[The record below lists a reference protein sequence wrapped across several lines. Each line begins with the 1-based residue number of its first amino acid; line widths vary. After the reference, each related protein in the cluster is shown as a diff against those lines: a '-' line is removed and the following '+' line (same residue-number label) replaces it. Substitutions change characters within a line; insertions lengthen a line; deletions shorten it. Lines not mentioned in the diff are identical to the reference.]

1 MSEFALTVAVDL
13 CTSQLLKWEMV
24 AIVILMGFEKCWA
37 CIAVPS
43 KDLASPK
50 ATQLVS

>member
-1 MSEFALTVAVDL
+1 VAVDL
-13 CTSQLLKWEMV
+13 RTSQLPKWEVV
-24 AIVILMGFEKCWA
+24 AIVILMGFENCWA

-43 KDLASPK
+43 KDFASPK